1 MSKIN
6 PEDKFNFFVPA
17 KFEKSGEAGDMKISG
32 VCSSN
37 VEDSDGEV
45 LDPSGF
51 DFQPLVEKG
60 YYNWNH
66 LSQKEPGAI
75 LGRPTRAAIINGGK
89 DLYTE
94 GFLYKGLKQARDVYD
109 LAKTLEE
116 EDPERRLGFSIEGQV
131 IERDPINP
139 KRVTRARITGVAITH
154 CPKNPNTLL
163 SIMKGEYAEPFV
175 EENDECKTCPKCDH
189 NQLMKGKCLECG
201 YTEKSMTT
209 EVVPQRESVDGQV
222 KSEED
227 LNKVL
232 TKSEIYKQIFY
243 LYTKEAEKANQIY
256 SIIKSVSNMT
266 TNQEANISQE
276 TLNKAF
282 NILGLAKSE
291 TEKTAEDYDKKDEL
305 MKNDEEVEKAS
316 ARDMAKSLFEKGMG
330 KDEVYKSMIEK
341 GYNATETQSSVE
353 ALCAEYTANKDGG
366 SVTPQH
372 LDGITK
378 SITTLSTAL
387 DSKFEAIG
395 QILKSQVEE
404 NQILKGQIETLSS
417 ELSTSKQQLKT
428 IGDQTQ
434 GRKSVNNVRVIE
446 KFEKSENGGKNS
458 VNTFSI
464 SNPEDRTNLGNILFE
479 KATELR
485 ESNRPSQLLEDTIM
499 NLEISKSMSTQS
511 QQLLKS
517 MNIEVIQ

>member
-1 MSKIN
+1 
-6 PEDKFNFFVPA
+6 
-17 KFEKSGEAGDMKISG
+17 
-32 VCSSN
+32 
-37 VEDSDGEV
+37 
-45 LDPSGF
+45 
-51 DFQPLVEKG
+51 
-60 YYNWNH
+60 
-66 LSQKEPGAI
+66 
-75 LGRPTRAAIINGGK
+75 
-89 DLYTE
+89 
-94 GFLYKGLKQARDVYD
+94 
-109 LAKTLEE
+109 
-116 EDPERRLGFSIEGQV
+116 
-131 IERDPINP
+131 
-139 KRVTRARITGVAITH
+139 
-154 CPKNPNTLL
+154 
-163 SIMKGEYAEPFV
+163 
-175 EENDECKTCPKCDH
+175 
-189 NQLMKGKCLECG
+189 
-201 YTEKSMTT
+201 
-209 EVVPQRESVDGQV
+209 
-222 KSEED
+222 
-227 LNKVL
+227 
-232 TKSEIYKQIFY
+232 
-243 LYTKEAEKANQIY
+243 
-256 SIIKSVSNMT
+256 
-266 TNQEANISQE
+266 
-276 TLNKAF
+276 
-282 NILGLAKSE
+282 
-291 TEKTAEDYDKKDEL
+291 
-305 MKNDEEVEKAS
+305 
-316 ARDMAKSLFEKGMG
+316 MAKSLFEKGMG